1 MAKPI
6 TEMDLDE
13 LLYAFQSRMEILIKQ
28 EASKW
33 EPYQH
38 PLLDEMENDLM
49 PVVDHIV
56 SYDPS
61 PIYTE
66 FGDGATSGSSYVK
79 EAALLTL
86 QERMRGF

>member
-56 SYDPS
+56 GYDPS

-66 FGDGATSGSSYVK
+66 IGDGGKVAGTYVK
-79 EAALLTL
+79 ENGLLDVM
-86 QERMRGF
+86 ERRW